1 MVEIWKVKIRD
12 NYGSFWDSHN
22 VVATCAPD
30 AIKKVQKLR
39 KRSGESYYQNRNIL
53 EVELLAEA

>member
-1 MVEIWKVKIRD
+1 MVKIWKVKIQD

-22 VVATCAPD
+22 MVATCATQ
-30 AIKKVQKLR
+30 AIEKVQRMR

-53 EVELLAEA
+53 SVELVAEA